1 MSWLSDLFG
10 GGGDGPGEAQ
20 WALYNAE
27 VKRLQDQFYAQEA
40 AKEQE
45 RLRLVDEA
53 NRKAASG
60 AAAASPGAP
69 AAPVFPPGFESSYI
83 PSTLTDPFEESALQT
98 GRTKASDFIGNMVRR
113 GTLTESGRQSA
124 MDILGGQEA
133 GVRSRLNDIGNVL
146 LENEKAKL
154 RGLAAGGAQPSDIAT
169 ESSAFQAGL
178 PGAYQGALPA
188 GDLFD
193 VSTIGTQ
200 AGGVAGAQTSPQ
212 LDPYA
217 AEGGQLKTGL
227 EEQGAA
233 RPAAKKRTTAVF

>member
-10 GGGDGPGEAQ
+10 GGGGQGPGEQQ

-53 NRKAASG
+53 NQSAAG
-60 AAAASPGAP
+60 AAGGRN
-69 AAPVFPPGFESSYI
+69 VGGQFMFNPGFENTYV
-83 PSTLTDPFEESALQT
+83 PSTLTDPFEESAFQT
-98 GRTKASDFIGNMVRR
+98 GRTKATDFIGNMVRR

-124 MDILGGQEA
+124 MDILGGQET
-133 GVRSRLNDIGNVL
+133 GIRNRLNDIGNVL

-154 RGLAAGGAQPSDIAT
+154 RGLAAGGSQPSDIAT
-169 ESSAFQAGL
+169 ESAAFQAGL
-178 PGAYQGALPA
+178 PGAYQSALPA

-200 AGGVAGAQTSPQ
+200 AGGVSGAQTSPQ

-227 EEQGAA
+227 EEGEPA
-233 RPAAKKRTTAVF
+233 RPAAKKRSTAVF